1 MAEGVLTG
9 NILRGG
15 VDMFRVIVVL
25 MVLVGVGCAQDNA
38 ITANKD
44 RDLFLGKPAAT
55 ADETNKKIFLTG
67 ESLPDGAT
75 YQELGEIKIIRI
87 GSVGFPAIY
96 QALANKALDVGAD
109 AVIKVTLWRQPTT
122 KTFGSEQGAGTAVK
136 FEDASKVDLSNMK
149 VQWLGRGFA
158 QKTRAEAGGG
168 DELK

>member
-1 MAEGVLTG
+1 MARFIVCLLV
-9 NILRGG
+9 IM
-15 VDMFRVIVVL
+15 MF
-25 MVLVGVGCAQDNA
+25 GVGCAQDNA
-38 ITANKD
+38 ITANRD
-44 RDLFLGKPAAT
+44 RDLFIGNPAAT
-55 ADETNKKIFLTG
+55 AAETNKKIFLTE
-67 ESLPDGAT
+67 ESLPDGVK

-109 AVIKVTLWRQPTT
+109 AVIKVALWQQPTT

-149 VQWLGRGFA
+149 GQWLGRGFA
-158 QKTRAEAGGG
+158 LKTKAEAGGG